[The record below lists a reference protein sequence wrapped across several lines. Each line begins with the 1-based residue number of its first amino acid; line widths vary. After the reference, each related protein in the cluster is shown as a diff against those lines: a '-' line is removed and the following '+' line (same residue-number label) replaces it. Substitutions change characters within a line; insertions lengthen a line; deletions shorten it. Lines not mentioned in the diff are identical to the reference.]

1 MKKLILPVL
10 AIGAVATLASCSS
23 EEPLGPGA
31 NDGKVTFNIC
41 LEGAQTRAFGETT
54 DCNEIYYT
62 VFDMDG
68 KVVLADQQKAAFG
81 PGVNTTTVELQLVA
95 NQDYQVIFYAHN
107 SGSEFSKY
115 ESGVVTVDYTKMNV
129 NSTLDDAFINK
140 KDYTPAGGTKVDNQ
154 VFTADGNAKTVY
166 LTRPFAQVNFGTDDL
181 DNTAVQ
187 KIIDGVTTTF
197 SVSKG
202 LNNTYTV
209 IDGTASGTPEY
220 PVTASTTTAPED
232 NPDFPVE
239 PATYDNLLSV
249 YLLVPQTQD
258 MIDATYTIN
267 LAGKPAINNLNLANM
282 PVQGNYRTNVYGSL
296 LTTQNQFNVTIEPNF
311 GTPSYEVTFKP
322 KNASELSDALTSPT
336 NAEIQID
343 QNLDASTLAPEDFNL
358 TGAKKIVIAEDATLT
373 MPASAYFT
381 TSQDLT
387 IQGGTI
393 TNDGATTRAGESEP
407 AADGSKGIFRI
418 YGGDFTLEGVTIV
431 NDMDYHYHGKG
442 FNSAAI
448 AYWNDANITIIN
460 STIKSGEFT
469 LCGMGRGVASGVV
482 TLKNSYFESNSSN
495 VHNRVNWSYAMRLFG
510 STGTI
515 DNCTVKGVQ
524 GAVSAEE
531 IHLTINS
538 GLFYTVNSDG
548 NTDAFYP
555 LYITN
560 KGVVTIKGGYFYG
573 AMKRTG
579 LNIEGNSCVV
589 SGDNDV
595 DLPSGSV
602 ILEGGY
608 FNGKAYNPVT
618 NELYIPTSPY
628 KYEACEE
635 VKDGMTFTWKVV
647 KE

>member
-10 AIGAVATLASCSS
+10 AIGAIATLASCSS

-68 KVVLADQQKAAFG
+68 NVVLADEHKTAFG
-81 PGVNTTTVELQLVA
+81 PGVNTATVELQLVA

-115 ESGVVTVDYTKMNV
+115 ENGVVTVDYTKMNV

-187 KIIDGVTTTF
+187 KIISGVTTTF
-197 SVSKG
+197 AVSKG

-209 IDGTASGTPEY
+209 IGGKASGTPEY

-249 YLLVPQTQD
+249 YLLVPQAQD

-322 KNASELSDALTSPT
+322 KSASELSEALTSPT

-393 TNDGATTRAGESEP
+393 TNDGANTRAGESEP

-431 NDMDYHYHGKG
+431 NDMDYHYHGSK

-469 LCGMGRGVASGVV
+469 LCGMGRGVASGVI
-482 TLKNSYFESNSSN
+482 TLKDSYFESTSSSA
-495 VHNRVNWSYAMRLFG
+495 HNGKNWSYALRLFG
-510 STGTI
+510 TSGTM
-515 DNCTVKGVQ
+515 DNCTVKGTQ
-524 GAVSAEE
+524 GGLSTDSQ
-531 IHLTINS
+531 IKLTINS
-538 GLFYTVNSDG
+538 GLYYTVNSPG
-548 NTDAFYP
+548 KQDAFYP
-555 LYITN
+555 LYITD
-560 KGVVTIKGGYFYG
+560 GSEVTINGGYFYG

-595 DLPSGSV
+595 NLPSGTA
-602 ILEGGY
+602 IINGGY
-608 FNGKAYNPVT
+608 FNGKAYNEAGLIV
-618 NELYIPTSPY
+618 LPTGY
-628 KYEACEE
+628 KYESCSE
-635 VKDGMTFTWKVV
+635 VNDGMTFTWKVV